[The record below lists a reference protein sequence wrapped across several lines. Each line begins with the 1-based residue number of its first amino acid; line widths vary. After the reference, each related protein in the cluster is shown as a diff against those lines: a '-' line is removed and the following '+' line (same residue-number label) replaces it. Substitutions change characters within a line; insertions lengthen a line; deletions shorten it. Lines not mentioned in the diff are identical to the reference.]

1 MIEHPP
7 HWDIPGSSAI
17 FQPELEERS
26 RGTKDN
32 KHVIQMNEACCVAS
46 GWVQCDTA
54 SLSGMIGEQTW
65 GANLADP

>member
-7 HWDIPGSSAI
+7 CPVIPYSSAL
-17 FQPELEERS
+17 FGPE
-26 RGTKDN
+26 RGGRPQDN

-46 GWVQCDTA
+46 GWVQCDAA